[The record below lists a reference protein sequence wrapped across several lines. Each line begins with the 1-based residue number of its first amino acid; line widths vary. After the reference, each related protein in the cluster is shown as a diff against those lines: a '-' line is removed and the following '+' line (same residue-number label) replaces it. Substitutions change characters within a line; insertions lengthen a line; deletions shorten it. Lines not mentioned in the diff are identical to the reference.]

1 MLELSPV
8 LDATSNLSAR
18 SLNQFFKESPV
29 PIDPVCKMRID
40 IADAAAS
47 YDYHAMP
54 VYFCSVECEKAF
66 EKDPDKYMRDMSDE
80 EQMAA

>member
-1 MLELSPV
+1 M
-8 LDATSNLSAR
+8 
-18 SLNQFFKESPV
+18 
-29 PIDPVCKMRID
+29 PIDPVCKMHID

-66 EKDPDKYMRDMSDE
+66 EKDPDKYMRNMSDE